1 MWHECPKAQ
10 YPRPILNFLAGTSLC
25 LVSEGP
31 SLTTARWGAESLEGC
46 WRLHTPA
53 LPYQLFLSH
62 PLPSTGRADR
72 NGVQDQ
78 CSDTAHPLPCRLHKT
93 LLKAQAERPSGH
105 RSSYSCTCSHFTWD
119 TAWSLNRPTNH
130 LSDEG
135 MGLWGGVPSTQAS

>member
-53 LPYQLFLSH
+53 LPCQLLLSH
-62 PLPSTGRADR
+62 PLPSGQSRQERCSGSVLRHSSPIALQAA
-72 NGVQDQ
+72 QDTTQ
-78 CSDTAHPLPCRLHKT
+78 GSGGAPVGAQVFLLMHLQPLYLGHSLVSEQAH
-93 LLKAQAERPSGH
+93 
-105 RSSYSCTCSHFTWD
+105 
-119 TAWSLNRPTNH
+119 
-130 LSDEG
+130 
-135 MGLWGGVPSTQAS
+135 